1 MPVISK
7 FYGIIVRMMKLPGR
21 RLAIYAN
28 YGEQEVVLD
37 LATLTVIAGTAPT
50 RVVEMVVEWARQHH
64 AELMHAMEQGV
75 ATSAPMSI
83 APLQ

>member
-37 LATLTVIAGTAPT
+37 VATLTVIAGTAPA

-64 AELMHAMEQGV
+64 AELMHAFEQGF
-75 ATSAPMSI
+75 ASSTPMSI

>member
-1 MPVISK
+1 
-7 FYGIIVRMMKLPGR
+7 MMKLPGR

-37 LATLTVIAGTAPT
+37 VATLKVIAGSAPA
-50 RVVEMVVEWARQHH
+50 RVVEMVVEWACQHH
-64 AELMHAMEQGV
+64 AELMDAFNQG
-75 ATSAPMSI
+75 AAWNTPTTI